1 MDVDHIAFVTD
12 EIERVTDSLPG
23 FCNLLPIEEHPIEG
37 TREQY
42 IEIAGDMAPML
53 LLIQPIA
60 DGPYRRALDK
70 RGIGLHH
77 IGGTTPSI
85 KRLLPTIEESR
96 LLLHPISLNTLDRN
110 QIWLCRPG
118 VPFLVELVESTRA
131 AASNTWG
138 VLSIPTRLSI
148 PSFVSSLF
156 NNLVLQSSDDGRFH
170 IHIEDSVVTI
180 HTDD

>member
-1 MDVDHIAFVTD
+1 MYVDHIAFVTD
-12 EIERVTDSLPG
+12 EIERVTNSLPG
-23 FCNLLPIEEHPIEG
+23 FCNLLPIEEHPTEG

-70 RGIGLHH
+70 RGAGLHH
-77 IGGTTPSI
+77 IGGTTLSI
-85 KRLLPTIEESR
+85 KGLLPKIEQSR
-96 LLLHPISLNTLDRN
+96 LLLHPISLKTLGKN
-110 QIWLCRPG
+110 QVWLCRPG
-118 VPFLVELVESTRA
+118 VPFLVELVESA
-131 AASNTWG
+131 SAASNTSC